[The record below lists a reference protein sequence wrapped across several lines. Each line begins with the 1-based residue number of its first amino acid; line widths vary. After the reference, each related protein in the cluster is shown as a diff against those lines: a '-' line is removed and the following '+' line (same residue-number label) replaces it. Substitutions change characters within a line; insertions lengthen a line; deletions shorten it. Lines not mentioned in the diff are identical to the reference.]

1 MPYDAFGNYQPRI
14 RPAATAAPASPADSP
29 APAPRPAPR
38 VLPIRP
44 APRPYVAPR
53 RNSWEE
59 SPAVRGRAAGR
70 VGDASITFGVELEI
84 STATAYQDLDGK
96 TAFGCKSDC
105 SVHGD
110 GREFV
115 SPVLSGDEGL
125 QAVENLLA
133 YAAANRW
140 RADNSCGYHLH
151 LGMQNYTNAQQR
163 NLYLAYKLT
172 ERVWRNL
179 VAEQRSRNSYCRS
192 IPHRARDIRSSSDIY
207 NMIVDRYEWINISA
221 LESHTTF
228 EVRLHQGTVDR
239 DEVIN
244 WIIAH
249 VRFVSAVM
257 AMTERQVTRKFADIS
272 VAKRFVRLERLWG
285 IPELGNFY
293 RAKAAGRIPGL
304 RAKAKAWRGGKTLP
318 AAPAVSVAAVLS

>member
-1 MPYDAFGNYQPRI
+1 MPYDDLNYQPPP
-14 RPAATAAPASPADSP
+14 RPRRSPADAP
-29 APAPRPAPR
+29 APAPR
-38 VLPIRP
+38 VRP
-44 APRPYVAPR
+44 AYVPPR

-59 SPAVRGRAAGR
+59 SPAVRGRAASR

-84 STATAYQDLDGK
+84 SEANAYQDLDGK

-125 QAVENLLA
+125 ETVENLLA

-140 RADNSCGYHLH
+140 RADASCGYHLH
-151 LGMQNYTNAQQR
+151 LGMQNYSNAQQR

-172 ERVWRNL
+172 EKVWRSL
-179 VAEQRSRNSYCRS
+179 VAEQRGRNSYCQR
-192 IPHRARDIRSSSDIY
+192 IPHNAGTIRASSDIY
-207 NMIVDRYEWINISA
+207 SLICDRYEWINISA

-249 VRFVSAVM
+249 VRFVSAVVK
-257 AMTERQVTRKFADIS
+257 MTEREVTRKFADIS

-293 RAKAAGRIPGL
+293 RGKAAGRIPGL
-304 RAKAKAWRGGKTLP
+304 RSKAKAWRGGKTLP